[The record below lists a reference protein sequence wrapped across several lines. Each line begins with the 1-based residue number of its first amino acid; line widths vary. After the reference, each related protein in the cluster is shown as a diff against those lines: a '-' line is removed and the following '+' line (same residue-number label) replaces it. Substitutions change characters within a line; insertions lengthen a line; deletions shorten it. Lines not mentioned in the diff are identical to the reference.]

1 MGGGLMSKP
10 VYRCHY
16 RGRLEDSDAAQLVD
30 LLQQCEQN
38 AQQLINDGALMTA
51 ALYYYGNQLFLY
63 YEAVGEEIRPERFM
77 APLHPVLSQW
87 PQKEDTCDWALMYNV
102 FWHDA
107 PKDDEDWKRS
117 VPPER
122 RRGRIA
128 WLKHDT
134 MFRYVYH
141 HFAIAEEGILQGDRV
156 DSGCQHTHVIG
167 TATVHARALS
177 ASPDIACSNDN
188 RNFNACLK
196 ALVYRRNNF
205 INEVKIKDFGFVS
218 ILKRFARYFH

>member
-1 MGGGLMSKP
+1 MSKP

-16 RGRLEDSDAAQLVD
+16 RGRLEDVDAATLAD
-30 LLQQCEQN
+30 MLQQCEQN
-38 AQQLINDGALMTA
+38 AQQLINDGAVMTA

-141 HFAIAEEGILQGDRV
+141 HFAIAEEGILQGDRYQ
-156 DSGCQHTHVIG
+156 SI
-167 TATVHARALS
+167 ALHE
-177 ASPDIACSNDN
+177 DILFSYFEEPRTPGNLRRDTTLQSQTIQAWLDVNPESHFIPLPGSNGS
-188 RNFNACLK
+188 NFLLLPQYF
-196 ALVYRRNNF
+196 ALG
-205 INEVKIKDFGFVS
+205 E
-218 ILKRFARYFH
+218 

>member
-1 MGGGLMSKP
+1 MSKP

-16 RGRLEDSDAAQLVD
+16 RGRLEAADAAQLSD

-87 PQKEDTCDWALMYNV
+87 PQKEETCDWALMYNV

-141 HFAIAEEGILQGDRV
+141 HFAIAEEGILQGDRYQ
-156 DSGCQHTHVIG
+156 SI
-167 TATVHARALS
+167 ALHE
-177 ASPDIACSNDN
+177 DILFSYFEEPRTPGNLRRDTTLQSQTIQAWLDVNPESHFIPLPGSNGS
-188 RNFNACLK
+188 NFLLLPQYF
-196 ALVYRRNNF
+196 ALG
-205 INEVKIKDFGFVS
+205 D
-218 ILKRFARYFH
+218 

>member
-1 MGGGLMSKP
+1 MSKP

-16 RGRLEDSDAAQLVD
+16 RGRLEAADAAQLAD
-30 LLQQCEQN
+30 MLQQCEQN
-38 AQQLINDGALMTA
+38 ARWLINDGALMTA

-141 HFAIAEEGILQGDRV
+141 HFAIAEEGILQGDRYQ
-156 DSGCQHTHVIG
+156 SI
-167 TATVHARALS
+167 ALHE
-177 ASPDIACSNDN
+177 DILFSYFEEPRTPGNLRRDTTLQSQTIQAWLDVNPESHFIPLPGSNGS
-188 RNFNACLK
+188 NFLLLPQYF
-196 ALVYRRNNF
+196 ALG
-205 INEVKIKDFGFVS
+205 E
-218 ILKRFARYFH
+218 

>member
-1 MGGGLMSKP
+1 MSKP

-16 RGRLEDSDAAQLVD
+16 RGRLEEADAAQLSD

-141 HFAIAEEGILQGDRV
+141 HFAIAEEGILQGDRYQ
-156 DSGCQHTHVIG
+156 SI
-167 TATVHARALS
+167 ALHE
-177 ASPDIACSNDN
+177 DILFSYFEEPRTPGNLRRDTTLQSQTIQAWLDVNPESHFIPLPGSNGS
-188 RNFNACLK
+188 NFLLLPQYF
-196 ALVYRRNNF
+196 ALG
-205 INEVKIKDFGFVS
+205 E
-218 ILKRFARYFH
+218 

>member
-1 MGGGLMSKP
+1 MSKP

-16 RGRLEDSDAAQLVD
+16 RGRLEKADAAQLVD

-38 AQQLINDGALMTA
+38 AQQLINDGAVMTA

-141 HFAIAEEGILQGDRV
+141 HFAIAEEGILQGDRYQ
-156 DSGCQHTHVIG
+156 SI
-167 TATVHARALS
+167 ALHE
-177 ASPDIACSNDN
+177 DILFSYFEEPRTPGNLRRDTTLQSQTIQAWLDVNPESHFIPLPGSNGS
-188 RNFNACLK
+188 NFLLLPQYF
-196 ALVYRRNNF
+196 ALG
-205 INEVKIKDFGFVS
+205 E
-218 ILKRFARYFH
+218 

>member
-1 MGGGLMSKP
+1 MSKP

-16 RGRLEDSDAAQLVD
+16 RGRLEEADAAQLAD
-30 LLQQCEQN
+30 MLQQCEQN
-38 AQQLINDGALMTA
+38 AQRLINDGALMTA

-141 HFAIAEEGILQGDRV
+141 HFAIAEEGILQGDRYQ
-156 DSGCQHTHVIG
+156 SI
-167 TATVHARALS
+167 ALHE
-177 ASPDIACSNDN
+177 DIL
-188 RNFNACLK
+188 F
-196 ALVYRRNNF
+196 
-205 INEVKIKDFGFVS
+205 
-218 ILKRFARYFH
+218 RYFEEPRTPGNLRRDTTLQTQTIQAWLDVNPESHFIPLPGSNGSNFLLLPQYFALGE

>member
-1 MGGGLMSKP
+1 MSKP

-16 RGRLEDSDAAQLVD
+16 RGRLEDVDAAALVD

-141 HFAIAEEGILQGDRV
+141 HFAIAEEGILQGDRYQ
-156 DSGCQHTHVIG
+156 SI
-167 TATVHARALS
+167 ALHE
-177 ASPDIACSNDN
+177 DILFSYFEEPRTPGNLRRDTTLQSQTIQAWLDVNPESDFIPLPGSNGS
-188 RNFNACLK
+188 NFLLLPQYF
-196 ALVYRRNNF
+196 ALG
-205 INEVKIKDFGFVS
+205 E
-218 ILKRFARYFH
+218 

>member
-1 MGGGLMSKP
+1 MSKP

-16 RGRLEDSDAAQLVD
+16 RGRLEEADAAQLSD

-63 YEAVGEEIRPERFM
+63 YEAVGEEIRPERVM

-141 HFAIAEEGILQGDRV
+141 HFAIAEEGILQGDRYQ
-156 DSGCQHTHVIG
+156 SI
-167 TATVHARALS
+167 ALHE
-177 ASPDIACSNDN
+177 DILFSYFEEPRTPGNLRRDTTLQSQTIQAWLDVNPESHFIPLPGSNGS
-188 RNFNACLK
+188 NFLLLPQYF
-196 ALVYRRNNF
+196 ALG
-205 INEVKIKDFGFVS
+205 E
-218 ILKRFARYFH
+218 

>member
-1 MGGGLMSKP
+1 MSKP

-16 RGRLEDSDAAQLVD
+16 RGRLEAADAVQLSD

-51 ALYYYGNQLFLY
+51 ALYYYGSQLFLY

-141 HFAIAEEGILQGDRV
+141 HFAIAEEGILQGDRYQ
-156 DSGCQHTHVIG
+156 SI
-167 TATVHARALS
+167 ALHE
-177 ASPDIACSNDN
+177 DILFSYFEEPRTPGNLRRDTTLQSQTIQAWLDVNPESHFIPLPGSNGS
-188 RNFNACLK
+188 NFLLLPQYF
-196 ALVYRRNNF
+196 ALG
-205 INEVKIKDFGFVS
+205 E
-218 ILKRFARYFH
+218 

>member
-1 MGGGLMSKP
+1 MSKP

-16 RGRLEDSDAAQLVD
+16 RGRLEEADAAQLAD
-30 LLQQCEQN
+30 MLQQCEQN
-38 AQQLINDGALMTA
+38 AQRLINDGALMTA

-63 YEAVGEEIRPERFM
+63 YEAVGEEIRPERCM

-87 PQKEDTCDWALMYNV
+87 PQKEETCAWALMYNV

-141 HFAIAEEGILQGDRV
+141 HYAIVQEGLLRGDRYQ
-156 DSGCQHTHVIG
+156 SI
-167 TATVHARALS
+167 ALHE
-177 ASPDIACSNDN
+177 DIRFSYFEEPRTPGNLRRDTTLQSQTIQAWLDVNPESHFIPLPVSNGS
-188 RNFNACLK
+188 NFL
-196 ALVYRRNNF
+196 LLP
-205 INEVKIKDFGFVS
+205 E
-218 ILKRFARYFH
+218 YFTLGE

>member
-1 MGGGLMSKP
+1 MSKP

-16 RGRLEDSDAAQLVD
+16 RGRLEDVDAATLAD

-63 YEAVGEEIRPERFM
+63 YEAVGEEIRPECFM

-141 HFAIAEEGILQGDRV
+141 HFAIAEEGILQGDRYQ
-156 DSGCQHTHVIG
+156 SI
-167 TATVHARALS
+167 ALHE
-177 ASPDIACSNDN
+177 DILFSYFEEPRTPGNLRRDTTLQSQTIQAWLDVNPESHFIPLPGSNGS
-188 RNFNACLK
+188 NFLLLPQYF
-196 ALVYRRNNF
+196 ALG
-205 INEVKIKDFGFVS
+205 E
-218 ILKRFARYFH
+218 

>member
-1 MGGGLMSKP
+1 MSKP

-16 RGRLEDSDAAQLVD
+16 RGRLEAADAAQLSD

-38 AQQLINDGALMTA
+38 AQRLINDGALMTA

-141 HFAIAEEGILQGDRV
+141 HFAIAEEGILQGDRYQ
-156 DSGCQHTHVIG
+156 SI
-167 TATVHARALS
+167 ALHE
-177 ASPDIACSNDN
+177 DILFSYFEEPRTPGNLRRDTTLQSQTIQAWLDVNPESHFIPLPGSNGS
-188 RNFNACLK
+188 NFLLLPQYF
-196 ALVYRRNNF
+196 ALG
-205 INEVKIKDFGFVS
+205 E
-218 ILKRFARYFH
+218 

>member
-1 MGGGLMSKP
+1 MSKP

-16 RGRLEDSDAAQLVD
+16 RGRLEEADAAQLAD
-30 LLQQCEQN
+30 MLQQCEQN
-38 AQQLINDGALMTA
+38 AQRLINDGALMTA

-141 HFAIAEEGILQGDRV
+141 HFAIAEEGILQGDRYQ
-156 DSGCQHTHVIG
+156 SI
-167 TATVHARALS
+167 ALHE
-177 ASPDIACSNDN
+177 DILFSYFEEPRTPGNLRRDTTLQSQTIQAWLDVNPESHFIPLPGSNGS
-188 RNFNACLK
+188 NFLLLPQYF
-196 ALVYRRNNF
+196 ALG
-205 INEVKIKDFGFVS
+205 E
-218 ILKRFARYFH
+218 

>member
-1 MGGGLMSKP
+1 MSKP

-16 RGRLEDSDAAQLVD
+16 RGRLEEADAAQLSD

-63 YEAVGEEIRPERFM
+63 YEAVGEEIRPECFM

-87 PQKEDTCDWALMYNV
+87 PQKEETCDWALMYNV

-141 HFAIAEEGILQGDRV
+141 HFAIAEEGILQGDRYQ
-156 DSGCQHTHVIG
+156 SI
-167 TATVHARALS
+167 ALHE
-177 ASPDIACSNDN
+177 DILFSYFEEPRTPGNLRRDTTLQSQTIQAWLDVNPESHFIPLPGSNGS
-188 RNFNACLK
+188 NFLLLPQYF
-196 ALVYRRNNF
+196 ALG
-205 INEVKIKDFGFVS
+205 E
-218 ILKRFARYFH
+218 

>member
-1 MGGGLMSKP
+1 MSKP

-16 RGRLEDSDAAQLVD
+16 RGRLEAADAAQLVD
-30 LLQQCEQN
+30 MLQQCEQN
-38 AQQLINDGALMTA
+38 ARRLINDGALMTA
-51 ALYYYGNQLFLY
+51 ALYYYGNQMFLY
-63 YEAVGEEIRPERFM
+63 YEAVGNEIRPERFM

-141 HFAIAEEGILQGDRV
+141 HFAIAEEGILQGDRYQ
-156 DSGCQHTHVIG
+156 SI
-167 TATVHARALS
+167 ALHE
-177 ASPDIACSNDN
+177 DILFSYFEEPRTPGNLRRDTTLQSQTIQAWLDVNPESHFIPLPGSNGS
-188 RNFNACLK
+188 NFLLLPQYF
-196 ALVYRRNNF
+196 ALG
-205 INEVKIKDFGFVS
+205 E
-218 ILKRFARYFH
+218 

>member
-1 MGGGLMSKP
+1 MSKP

-63 YEAVGEEIRPERFM
+63 YEAVGEVIRPERFM

-107 PKDDEDWKRS
+107 PKDNEDWKRS

-141 HFAIAEEGILQGDRV
+141 HFAIAEEGILQGDRYQ
-156 DSGCQHTHVIG
+156 SI
-167 TATVHARALS
+167 ALHE
-177 ASPDIACSNDN
+177 DILFSYFEEPRTPGNLRRDTTLQSQTIQAWLDVNPESHFIPLPGSNGS
-188 RNFNACLK
+188 NFLLLPQYF
-196 ALVYRRNNF
+196 ALG
-205 INEVKIKDFGFVS
+205 E
-218 ILKRFARYFH
+218 

>member
-1 MGGGLMSKP
+1 MSKP

-63 YEAVGEEIRPERFM
+63 YEAVGEEIRPECFM

-107 PKDDEDWKRS
+107 PKDNEDWKRS

-141 HFAIAEEGILQGDRV
+141 HFAIAEEGILQGDRYQ
-156 DSGCQHTHVIG
+156 SI
-167 TATVHARALS
+167 ALHE
-177 ASPDIACSNDN
+177 DILFSYFEEPRTPGNLRRDTTLQSQTIQAWLDVNPESHFIPLPGSNGS
-188 RNFNACLK
+188 NFLLLPQYF
-196 ALVYRRNNF
+196 ALG
-205 INEVKIKDFGFVS
+205 E
-218 ILKRFARYFH
+218 

>member
-1 MGGGLMSKP
+1 MSKP

-16 RGRLEDSDAAQLVD
+16 RGRLEEADAAQLSD

-141 HFAIAEEGILQGDRV
+141 HFAIAEEGILQGDRYQ
-156 DSGCQHTHVIG
+156 SI
-167 TATVHARALS
+167 ALHE
-177 ASPDIACSNDN
+177 DILFSCFEEPRTPGNLRRDTTLQSQTIQAWLDVNPESHFIPLPGSNGS
-188 RNFNACLK
+188 NFLLLPQYF
-196 ALVYRRNNF
+196 ALG
-205 INEVKIKDFGFVS
+205 E
-218 ILKRFARYFH
+218 

>member
-1 MGGGLMSKP
+1 MSKP

-16 RGRLEDSDAAQLVD
+16 RGRLEAADAVQLSD

-141 HFAIAEEGILQGDRV
+141 HFAIAEEGILQGDRYQ
-156 DSGCQHTHVIG
+156 SI
-167 TATVHARALS
+167 ALHE
-177 ASPDIACSNDN
+177 DILFSYFEEPRTPGNLRRDTTLQSQTIQAWLDVNPESHFIPLPGSNGS
-188 RNFNACLK
+188 NFL
-196 ALVYRRNNF
+196 L
-205 INEVKIKDFGFVS
+205 
-218 ILKRFARYFH
+218 LPHYFTLGE

>member
-1 MGGGLMSKP
+1 MSKP

-16 RGRLEDSDAAQLVD
+16 RGRLEAADAVQLSD

-38 AQQLINDGALMTA
+38 AQQLINDGAVMTA

-141 HFAIAEEGILQGDRV
+141 HFAIAEEGILQGDRYQ
-156 DSGCQHTHVIG
+156 SI
-167 TATVHARALS
+167 ALHE
-177 ASPDIACSNDN
+177 DILFSYFEEPRTPGNLRRDTTLQSQTIQAWLDVNPESHFIPLPGSNGS
-188 RNFNACLK
+188 NFLLLPQYF
-196 ALVYRRNNF
+196 ALG
-205 INEVKIKDFGFVS
+205 E
-218 ILKRFARYFH
+218 

>member
-1 MGGGLMSKP
+1 MSKP

-16 RGRLEDSDAAQLVD
+16 RGRLEAADAVQLSD

-107 PKDDEDWKRS
+107 PKDDEDWKRR

-141 HFAIAEEGILQGDRV
+141 HFAIAEEGILQGDRYQ
-156 DSGCQHTHVIG
+156 SI
-167 TATVHARALS
+167 ALHE
-177 ASPDIACSNDN
+177 DILFSYFEEPRTPGNLRRDTTLQSQTIQAWLDVNPESHFIPLPGSNGS
-188 RNFNACLK
+188 NFLLLPQYF
-196 ALVYRRNNF
+196 ALG
-205 INEVKIKDFGFVS
+205 E
-218 ILKRFARYFH
+218 

>member
-1 MGGGLMSKP
+1 MSKP

-16 RGRLEDSDAAQLVD
+16 RGRLEEADAAQLAD
-30 LLQQCEQN
+30 MLQQCEQN
-38 AQQLINDGALMTA
+38 AQRLINDGALMTA

-141 HFAIAEEGILQGDRV
+141 HFALAEEGILQGDRYQ
-156 DSGCQHTHVIG
+156 SI
-167 TATVHARALS
+167 ALHE
-177 ASPDIACSNDN
+177 DILFSYFEEPRTPGNLRRDTTLQSQTIQAWLDVNPESHFIPLPGSNGS
-188 RNFNACLK
+188 NFLLLPQYF
-196 ALVYRRNNF
+196 ALG
-205 INEVKIKDFGFVS
+205 E
-218 ILKRFARYFH
+218 

>member
-1 MGGGLMSKP
+1 MSKP

-16 RGRLEDSDAAQLVD
+16 RGRLEEADAAQLAD
-30 LLQQCEQN
+30 MLQQCEQN
-38 AQQLINDGALMTA
+38 AQQLINDGSLMTA

-141 HFAIAEEGILQGDRV
+141 HFAIAEEGILQGDRYQ
-156 DSGCQHTHVIG
+156 SI
-167 TATVHARALS
+167 ALHE
-177 ASPDIACSNDN
+177 DILFSYFEEPRTPGNLRRDTTLQSQTIQAWLDVNPESHFIPLPGSNGS
-188 RNFNACLK
+188 NFLLLPQYF
-196 ALVYRRNNF
+196 ALG
-205 INEVKIKDFGFVS
+205 E
-218 ILKRFARYFH
+218 

>member
-1 MGGGLMSKP
+1 MSKP

-16 RGRLEDSDAAQLVD
+16 RGRLEAADAAQLVD
-30 LLQQCEQN
+30 MLQQCEQN
-38 AQQLINDGALMTA
+38 ARRLINDGALMTA

-63 YEAVGEEIRPERFM
+63 YEAVGNEIRPERFM

-141 HFAIAEEGILQGDRV
+141 HFAIAEEGILQGDRYQ
-156 DSGCQHTHVIG
+156 SI
-167 TATVHARALS
+167 ALHE
-177 ASPDIACSNDN
+177 DILFSYFEEPRTPGNLRRDTTLQSQTIQAWLDVNPESHFIPLPGSNGS
-188 RNFNACLK
+188 NFLLLPQYF
-196 ALVYRRNNF
+196 ALG
-205 INEVKIKDFGFVS
+205 E
-218 ILKRFARYFH
+218 

>member
-1 MGGGLMSKP
+1 MSKP

-16 RGRLEDSDAAQLVD
+16 RGRLEEADAAQLSD

-38 AQQLINDGALMTA
+38 AQQLINDGSLMTA

-141 HFAIAEEGILQGDRV
+141 HFAIAEEGILQGDRYQ
-156 DSGCQHTHVIG
+156 SI
-167 TATVHARALS
+167 ALHE
-177 ASPDIACSNDN
+177 DILFSYFEEPRTPGNLRRDTTLQSQTIQAWLDVNPESHFIPLPGSNGS
-188 RNFNACLK
+188 NFLLLPQYF
-196 ALVYRRNNF
+196 ALG
-205 INEVKIKDFGFVS
+205 E
-218 ILKRFARYFH
+218 

>member
-1 MGGGLMSKP
+1 MSKP

-16 RGRLEDSDAAQLVD
+16 RGRLEDVDAAQLVD
-30 LLQQCEQN
+30 MLQQCEQN

-141 HFAIAEEGILQGDRV
+141 HFAIAEEGILQGDRYQ
-156 DSGCQHTHVIG
+156 SI
-167 TATVHARALS
+167 ALHE
-177 ASPDIACSNDN
+177 DILFSYFEEPRTPGNLRRDTTLQSQTIQAWLDVNPESHFIPLPGSNGS
-188 RNFNACLK
+188 NFLLLPQYF
-196 ALVYRRNNF
+196 ALG
-205 INEVKIKDFGFVS
+205 E
-218 ILKRFARYFH
+218 

>member
-1 MGGGLMSKP
+1 MSKP
-10 VYRCHY
+10 VCRCHY
-16 RGRLEDSDAAQLVD
+16 RGRLEEADAAQLSD

-38 AQQLINDGALMTA
+38 ARRLINDGALMTA

-141 HFAIAEEGILQGDRV
+141 HFAIAEEGILQGDRYQ
-156 DSGCQHTHVIG
+156 SI
-167 TATVHARALS
+167 ALHE
-177 ASPDIACSNDN
+177 DILFSYFEEPRTPGNLRRDTTLQSQTIQAWLDVNPESHFIPLPGSNGS
-188 RNFNACLK
+188 NFL
-196 ALVYRRNNF
+196 L
-205 INEVKIKDFGFVS
+205 
-218 ILKRFARYFH
+218 LPQYFSLGE

>member
-1 MGGGLMSKP
+1 MSKP

-16 RGRLEDSDAAQLVD
+16 RGRLEAADAAQLSD

-51 ALYYYGNQLFLY
+51 ALYYYGSQLFLY

-141 HFAIAEEGILQGDRV
+141 HFAIAEEGILQGDRYQ
-156 DSGCQHTHVIG
+156 SI
-167 TATVHARALS
+167 ALHE
-177 ASPDIACSNDN
+177 DILFSYFEEPRTPGNLRRDTTLQSQTIQAWLDVNPESHFIPLPGSNGS
-188 RNFNACLK
+188 NFLLLPQYF
-196 ALVYRRNNF
+196 ALG
-205 INEVKIKDFGFVS
+205 E
-218 ILKRFARYFH
+218 

>member
-1 MGGGLMSKP
+1 MSKP

-16 RGRLEDSDAAQLVD
+16 RGRLEAADAAQLAD
-30 LLQQCEQN
+30 MLQQCEQN
-38 AQQLINDGALMTA
+38 AQRLINDGAVMTA

-141 HFAIAEEGILQGDRV
+141 HFAIAEEGILQGDRYQ
-156 DSGCQHTHVIG
+156 SI
-167 TATVHARALS
+167 ALHE
-177 ASPDIACSNDN
+177 DILFSYFEEPRTPGNLRRDTTLQSQTIQAWLDVNPESHFIPLPGSNGS
-188 RNFNACLK
+188 NFLLLPQYF
-196 ALVYRRNNF
+196 ALG
-205 INEVKIKDFGFVS
+205 E
-218 ILKRFARYFH
+218 

>member
-1 MGGGLMSKP
+1 MSKP

-16 RGRLEDSDAAQLVD
+16 RGRLEAGDAVQLSD

-51 ALYYYGNQLFLY
+51 ALYYYGSQLFLY
-63 YEAVGEEIRPERFM
+63 YEAVGEEIRPECFM

-141 HFAIAEEGILQGDRV
+141 HFAIAEEGILQGDRYQ
-156 DSGCQHTHVIG
+156 SI
-167 TATVHARALS
+167 ALHE
-177 ASPDIACSNDN
+177 DILFSYFEEPRTPGNLRRDTTLQSQTIQAWLDVNPESHFIPLPGSNGS
-188 RNFNACLK
+188 NFLLLPQYF
-196 ALVYRRNNF
+196 ALG
-205 INEVKIKDFGFVS
+205 E
-218 ILKRFARYFH
+218 

>member
-1 MGGGLMSKP
+1 MSKP

-16 RGRLEDSDAAQLVD
+16 RGRLEDVDAATLAD
-30 LLQQCEQN
+30 MLQQCEQN

-141 HFAIAEEGILQGDRV
+141 HFAIAEEGILQGDRYQ
-156 DSGCQHTHVIG
+156 SI
-167 TATVHARALS
+167 ALHE
-177 ASPDIACSNDN
+177 DILFSYFEEPRTPGNLRRDTTLQSQTIQAWLDVNPESHFIPLPGSNGS
-188 RNFNACLK
+188 NFLLLPQYF
-196 ALVYRRNNF
+196 ALG
-205 INEVKIKDFGFVS
+205 E
-218 ILKRFARYFH
+218 

>member
-1 MGGGLMSKP
+1 MSKP

-16 RGRLEDSDAAQLVD
+16 RGRLEAADAAQLSD

-63 YEAVGEEIRPERFM
+63 YEAVGQEIRPERFM

-141 HFAIAEEGILQGDRV
+141 HFAIAEEGILQGDRYQ
-156 DSGCQHTHVIG
+156 SI
-167 TATVHARALS
+167 ALHE
-177 ASPDIACSNDN
+177 DILFSYFEEPRTPGNLRRDTTLQSQTIQAWLDVNPESHFIPLPGSNGS
-188 RNFNACLK
+188 NFLLLPQYF
-196 ALVYRRNNF
+196 ALG
-205 INEVKIKDFGFVS
+205 E
-218 ILKRFARYFH
+218 

>member
-1 MGGGLMSKP
+1 MSKP

-16 RGRLEDSDAAQLVD
+16 RGRLEAADAAQLAD
-30 LLQQCEQN
+30 MLQQCEQN

-141 HFAIAEEGILQGDRV
+141 HFAIAEEGILQGDRYQ
-156 DSGCQHTHVIG
+156 SI
-167 TATVHARALS
+167 ALHE
-177 ASPDIACSNDN
+177 DILFSYFEEPRTPGNLRRDTTLQSQTIQAWLDVNPESHFIPLPGSNGS
-188 RNFNACLK
+188 NFLLLPQYF
-196 ALVYRRNNF
+196 ALG
-205 INEVKIKDFGFVS
+205 E
-218 ILKRFARYFH
+218 